1 MMLCVPRL
9 LAASAL
15 VGVLS
20 AQTLTVP
27 AAAAATEGNSST
39 GYPLDI
45 ANGRFIYIYDS
56 THFTAN
62 GITFPILITQISY
75 RANGATATWA
85 GAAPNVQVD
94 LSTSPLDFLAISTTW
109 DNNHGVDRATV
120 FNGPLTIPAGSST
133 TGQLGPFFASIPFA
147 QAFLYDPSQG
157 DLAIDTTTLG
167 GTTAGTPSHDC
178 VTTAGVANARRVF
191 SVTNPPAATGS
202 FTTGE
207 LADVIEFTYTPAS
220 GLYSG
225 FTADVTSG
233 TSPLAVN
240 FTDQSFS
247 SAPGGVQTW
256 AWDFDGDN
264 VTDSTAQNPS
274 FVYTGCGDFTVSLT
288 VTDSQHAP
296 STFTRTAYVAT
307 DSITA
312 GFTYNLLA
320 PPNVFQFTDTSTP
333 AATAWAWDFDNDG
346 IVDSTLQN
354 PTATLPLCAAAT
366 IKLTATRNCRTDDVT
381 QTTFL
386 SPANLP
392 TLYAADNGLGIN
404 ATVFF
409 DVNVTN
415 PQGIVICGMDHNC
428 GNTAVGTP
436 FTGTVYVTDG
446 TWVGK
451 DNTIAPWRLSAT
463 SSGVAA
469 GNNVP
474 ASGPLAT
481 PLYLPFGSYGMAI
494 NYNVATRYTGTGTST
509 TPFTY
514 SNADLT
520 LTLGAARS
528 TLFNGGS
535 FFQIRQWNGA
545 IHYDTASLAGT
556 AGYGYFA
563 PGCAGSL
570 GITHL
575 MPTSRPQL
583 GQTLSVNLDNLP
595 LSAAIVMTGFSNTTS
610 GFGALPLDLTGFGA
624 PGCFGRVSPDAT
636 LFLFGAANSATWSF
650 GVPNAPF
657 FIGLVM
663 YNQAL
668 VLDPGF
674 NALGAV
680 ASDAAGFM
688 LGN

>member
-1 MMLCVPRL
+1 MQAHVL
-9 LAASAL
+9 LAAL
-15 VGVLS
+15 LP
-20 AQTLTVP
+20 LC
-27 AAAAATEGNSST
+27 AAAAQVTVPTNLIGIEGNSST
-39 GYPLDI
+39 AYPWNWTQPVT
-45 ANGRFIYIYDS
+45 AQYIYDS
-56 THFTAN
+56 SNFTSQSIGA
-62 GITFPILITQISY
+62 PILIQSLRF
-75 RANGATATWA
+75 RANGGGTCT
-85 GAAPNVQVD
+85 GRVYNNVTVK
-94 LSTSPLDFLAISTTW
+94 LSTCPVDYLAVVNTFAS
-109 DNNHGVDRATV
+109 NHGPDLATV
-120 FNGPLTIPAGSST
+120 HVGTVTVSPITTAATPNAFYVDIPLGS
-133 TGQLGPFFASIPFA
+133 P
-147 QAFLYDPSQG
+147 FLYDPNGG
-157 DLAIDTTTLG
+157 DLCVELVHDGTFTGGTSAAMDLLSTTTTTNLG
-167 GTTAGTPSHDC
+167 ARVWHSTQANAITAQSVQNNMTTALEIVH
-178 VTTAGVANARRVF
+178 A
-191 SVTNPPAATGS
+191 PPAG
-202 FTTGE
+202 
-207 LADVIEFTYTPAS
+207 LAA
-220 GLYSG
+220 G
-225 FTADVTSG
+225 FQADVTSG

-247 SAPGGVQTW
+247 SAPGGVLTW

-274 FVYTGCGDFTVSLT
+274 FVYTTCGDFTVSLT

-296 STFTRTAYVAT
+296 STFTRTAYVST

-312 GFTYNLLA
+312 GFTYALLA

-354 PTATLPLCAAAT
+354 PAATLPLCAAAT

-381 QTTFL
+381 QTTFV

-392 TLYAADNGLGIN
+392 TLYAADNGLSAN
-404 ATVFF
+404 ATAFF

-451 DNTIAPWRLSAT
+451 DNNIAPWRLSAT

-494 NYNVATRYTGTGTST
+494 HYNVGVRYTGIGATT

-535 FFQIRQWNGA
+535 FFQIRQWNGT

-570 GITHL
+570 GVTHL
-575 MPTSRPQL
+575 VPTSRPQL
-583 GQTLSVNLDNLP
+583 GQTLSVDLDNLP

-610 GFGALPLDLTGFGA
+610 GFGALPLDLTAFGA
-624 PGCFGRVSPDAT
+624 PGCFGRVSPDAN
-636 LFLFGAANSATWSF
+636 LFLFGAANAATWSF
-650 GVPNAPF
+650 TIPNSAPF
-657 FIGLVM
+657 VGQVM
-663 YNQAL
+663 FNQAL

-674 NALGAV
+674 NGLGAV

>member
-167 GTTAGTPSHDC
+167 GSTAGTPSHDC

-191 SVTNPPAATGS
+191 SVTNPPAATGT

-207 LADVIEFTYTPAS
+207 IADVIEFTYTPAA
-220 GLYSG
+220 GLYAG

-312 GFTYNLLA
+312 GFTYVLA
-320 PPNVFQFTDTSTP
+320 TPPNVFQFTDTSTP

-354 PTATLPLCAAAT
+354 PTATLPLCAASAV
-366 IKLTATRNCRTDDVT
+366 KLTATRNCRSDDVI
-381 QTTFL
+381 QSLFL
-386 SPANLP
+386 SPTNLT
-392 TLYAADNGLGIN
+392 TLTNGTAGG
-404 ATVFF
+404 ASFAGFF
-409 DVNVTN
+409 DVAVTN
-415 PQGIVICGMDHNC
+415 PQGINICAMEHNT
-428 GNTAVGTP
+428 GPAAVGTP
-436 FTGTVYVTDG
+436 YSVNVYVTDA
-446 TWVGK
+446 TYVGK
-451 DNTIAPWRLSAT
+451 NQLPAAWRLAT
-463 SSGVAA
+463 
-469 GNNVP
+469 
-474 ASGPLAT
+474 
-481 PLYLPFGSYGMAI
+481 
-494 NYNVATRYTGTGTST
+494 TGTGTAAGTGVPSA
-509 TPFTY
+509 TPFTSPLYLASGNYGLLIEYVGFQPRY
-514 SNADLT
+514 SNTGGAVPTSYSDANLT
-520 LTLGAARS
+520 LFAGAFQNNAFS
-528 TLFNGGS
+528 GTLF
-535 FFQIRQWNGA
+535 GA
-545 IHYDTASLAGT
+545 GARMWYGIIHYDTASLAGT
-556 AGYGYFA
+556 AGYGFFA

-570 GITHL
+570 GVTNLLHQN
-575 MPTSRPQL
+575 RPQL
-583 GQTLSVNLDNLP
+583 GQTLDVDLNNLP

-657 FIGLVM
+657 FLGLVM